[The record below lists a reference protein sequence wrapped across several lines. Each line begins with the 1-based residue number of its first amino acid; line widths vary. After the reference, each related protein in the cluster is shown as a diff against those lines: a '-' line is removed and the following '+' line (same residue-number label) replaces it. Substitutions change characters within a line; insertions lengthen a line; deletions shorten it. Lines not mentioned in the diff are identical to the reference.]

1 MADNMNRGP
10 VAPKDPTKK
19 RDFFYLMKDKEIFGA
34 PQPDGKFVHFLYMD
48 FGRVIDA
55 AKLTGNVTDK
65 DMIENLTTR
74 KGIQKM
80 IHSIGVSV
88 SSKEADKTVKFI
100 AEMYPNHPGE
110 EATVI
115 EADVPMDG
123 MEMVIELGKVDWKDA
138 DRELGQIRYV
148 FDTEGI
154 QATTDVRFYLND
166 GFVAPPLQEDTV
178 VDFSSEGYRSMIE
191 KSLMQM
197 GNTNRLQ
204 RVLDKAKNGEDVTLG
219 FIGGSITQG
228 AGAIPINEK
237 CYARVFYEDFAKR
250 YMKGG
255 ECIFVKAGVGGTPS
269 ELGMIRFERDVLRDG
284 AAKPDLIV
292 IEFAVNDEGDETK
305 GVCYESLV
313 RKALAL
319 PWKPAVVLLFAVF
332 SNDWNLQD
340 RLSPV
345 GRNYDLPMVSV
356 LDAVSPQF
364 PLLPAE
370 GRVISKNQY
379 FYDVYHPSNLGHQI
393 MADCLSNLVDKVS
406 DVSKQGN
413 AAGVDV
419 DREGDAVS
427 KNVLMMADSADL
439 DSIKPVIGADFEH
452 IELLD
457 RKEMEKLSG
466 KYGIVEVDEGSFD
479 QKDTDLQAVE
489 MDKAIEMVPEFPNN
503 WCHPET
509 EGVDGGD
516 GKNISSES
524 MVQPFRMTLTCSKL
538 ILVFKDSASASH
550 GTAEVFIDGKLIREA
565 DPHIN
570 GWTHCN
576 AVVLLNEET
585 SAKRQVEIRMKE
597 GHEDKKFT
605 ILGFGVE

>member
-1 MADNMNRGP
+1 MSDNMNRGP

-19 RDFFYLMKDKEIFGA
+19 RDFFYIMKDKEIFGA
-34 PQPDGKFVHFLYMD
+34 PQPDGSFVHFLYMD
-48 FGRVIDA
+48 FGRVTDA
-55 AKLTGNVTDK
+55 AKLTGNVTDEE
-65 DMIENLTTR
+65 MIQNLTTR

-88 SSKEADKTVKFI
+88 SAKEADKSVKFV
-100 AEMYPNHPGE
+100 AEMYPNVPGE
-110 EATVI
+110 EVTII

-123 MEMVIELGKVDWKDA
+123 MEMEIDLSKVDWKDG
-138 DRELGQIRYV
+138 DKELGQFRFV

-166 GFVAPPLQEDTV
+166 GFVAPKQPEDKA
-178 VDFSSEGYRSMIE
+178 VDFGSTAYKTMIE
-191 KSLMQM
+191 KSLMQL
-197 GNTNRLQ
+197 GNTERLSK
-204 RVLDKAKNGEDVTLG
+204 VIDKAKKGENVTLG

-237 CYARVFYEDFAKR
+237 CYAKVFYEDFAKR
-250 YMKGG
+250 YMNGG

-340 RLSPV
+340 RLAPV
-345 GRNYDLPMVSV
+345 GRNYGLPMVSV

-393 MADCLSNLVDKVS
+393 MADCLSHLVDKVN
-406 DVSKQGN
+406 DKCAG
-413 AAGVDV
+413 AAP
-419 DREGDAVS
+419 EGDDFGID
-427 KNVLMMADSADL
+427 MDL
-439 DSIKPVIGADFEH
+439 NKIRPAIGADFES

-457 RKEMEKLSG
+457 RKELEALKD
-466 KYGIVEVDEGSFD
+466 KYDIVIDDEGSFNC
-479 QKDTDLQAVE
+479 KDTDLQAVE
-489 MDKAIEMVPEFPNN
+489 MDKDIKMIPEFPNN
-503 WCHPET
+503 WCHPENG
-509 EGVDGGD
+509 EDAAF
-516 GKNISSES
+516 KMS
-524 MVQPFRMTLTCSKL
+524 LTCKKL
-538 ILVFKDSASASH
+538 LLVFKDSAYASH
-550 GTAEVFIDGKLIREA
+550 GVAEVFVDDKLILEA

-576 AVVLLNEET
+576 AVVLLNEEK
-585 SAKRQVEIRMKE
+585 SARREVRISMKE

-605 ILGFGVE
+605 ILGFGVA

>member
-1 MADNMNRGP
+1 MSDSINRGP

-19 RDFFYLMKDKEIFGA
+19 RPFFYIMKDKEIFGA
-34 PQPDGKFVHFLYMD
+34 PQPDGSFAHFLYMD
-48 FGRVIDA
+48 MGRLIDA
-55 AKLTGNVTDK
+55 AKLTGNVTDE
-65 DMIENLTTR
+65 DMVECMKSRAGL
-74 KGIQKM
+74 QKM
-80 IHSIGVSV
+80 VHSIGVSV
-88 SSKEADKTVKFI
+88 SSADADKSVKFVV
-100 AEMYPNHPGE
+100 EMYPVTPGDE
-110 EATVI
+110 VTNI
-115 EADVPMDG
+115 EALVPMDD
-123 MEMVIELGKVDWKDA
+123 MEMVIDLSKVDWKDG

-148 FDTEGI
+148 FDAEGI
-154 QATTDVRFYLND
+154 QGTTTVKFYLND
-166 GFVAPPLQEDTV
+166 GFEAPEQPAEEP
-178 VDFSSEGYRSMIE
+178 VDFEGAAYKAMIQ
-191 KSLMQM
+191 KSLMQT
-197 GNTNRLQ
+197 GNESRIKK
-204 RVLDKAKNGEDVTLG
+204 VLEKAKNGQDVTLG

-292 IEFAVNDEGDETK
+292 IEFAVNDEGDETQ

-345 GRNYDLPMVSV
+345 GRNYCLPMVSV

-364 PLLPAE
+364 PLLPGK
-370 GRVISKNQY
+370 GRVISKNQF

-393 MADCLSNLVDKVS
+393 MADCLSNLIDTVS
-406 DVSKQGN
+406 
-413 AAGVDV
+413 
-419 DREGDAVS
+419 EDAVEVAEE
-427 KNVLMMADSADL
+427 KALEEIA
-439 DSIKPVIGADFEH
+439 PVIGADFEH

-457 RKEMEKLSG
+457 RKELPALKD
-466 KYGIVEVDEGSFD
+466 KFNIVEVTEGSFD

-489 MDKAIEMVPEFPNN
+489 MDKDIEMIPEFPHN
-503 WCHPET
+503 WCHEEST
-509 EGVDGGD
+509 DGTR
-516 GKNISSES
+516 
-524 MVQPFRMTLTCSKL
+524 PFKMTLTCKRLLL
-538 ILVFKDSASASH
+538 IFKDSASATH
-550 GTAEVFIDGKLIREA
+550 GTAEVFVDGKFIRDA
-565 DPHIN
+565 DPHVN

-576 AVVLLNEET
+576 AVVLINEAE
-585 SAKRQVEIRMKE
+585 AKPREVLIQMKE
-597 GHEDKKFT
+597 GHQNKKFT

>member
-1 MADNMNRGP
+1 MSDNMNRGP

-19 RDFFYLMKDKEIFGA
+19 RDFFYIMKDKEIFGA
-34 PQPDGKFVHFLYMD
+34 PQPDGSFVHFLYMD
-48 FGRVIDA
+48 FGRVTDA
-55 AKLTGNVTDK
+55 AKLTGNVTDEE
-65 DMIENLTTR
+65 MIQNLTTR

-88 SSKEADKTVKFI
+88 SAKEADKSVKFV
-100 AEMYPNHPGE
+100 AEMYPNVPGE
-110 EATVI
+110 EVTII

-123 MEMVIELGKVDWKDA
+123 MEMEIDLSKVDWKDG
-138 DRELGQIRYV
+138 DKELGQFRFV

-166 GFVAPPLQEDTV
+166 GFVAPKQPEDKA
-178 VDFSSEGYRSMIE
+178 VDFGSTAYKTMIE
-191 KSLMQM
+191 KSLMQL
-197 GNTNRLQ
+197 GNTERLSK
-204 RVLDKAKNGEDVTLG
+204 VIDKAKKGENVTLG

-237 CYARVFYEDFAKR
+237 CYAKVFYEDFAKR
-250 YMKGG
+250 YMNGG

-340 RLSPV
+340 RLAPV
-345 GRNYDLPMVSV
+345 GRNYGLPMVSV

-393 MADCLSNLVDKVS
+393 MADCLSHLVDKVN
-406 DVSKQGN
+406 DKCAG
-413 AAGVDV
+413 AAP
-419 DREGDAVS
+419 EGDDFGID
-427 KNVLMMADSADL
+427 MDL
-439 DSIKPVIGADFEH
+439 NKIRPAIGADFES

-457 RKEMEKLSG
+457 RKELEELKD
-466 KYGIVEVDEGSFD
+466 KYDIVIDDEGSFNC
-479 QKDTDLQAVE
+479 KDTDLQAVE
-489 MDKAIEMVPEFPNN
+489 MDKDIKMIPEFPNN
-503 WCHPET
+503 WCHPENG
-509 EGVDGGD
+509 EDAAF
-516 GKNISSES
+516 KMS
-524 MVQPFRMTLTCSKL
+524 LTCKKL
-538 ILVFKDSASASH
+538 LLVFKDSAYASH
-550 GTAEVFIDGKLIREA
+550 GVAEVFVDDKLILEA

-576 AVVLLNEET
+576 AVVLLNEEK
-585 SAKRQVEIRMKE
+585 SARREVRISMKE

-605 ILGFGVE
+605 ILGFGVA

>member
-1 MADNMNRGP
+1 MSENMNRGP

-19 RDFFYLMKDKEIFGA
+19 RDFFYIMKDKEIFGA
-34 PQPDGKFVHFLYMD
+34 PQPDGSFVHFLYMD
-48 FGRVIDA
+48 FGRVTDA
-55 AKLTGNVTDK
+55 AKLTGNVTDEK
-65 DMIENLTTR
+65 MIQNLTTR

-88 SSKEADKTVKFI
+88 SAKEADKSVKFV
-100 AEMYPNHPGE
+100 AEMYPNVPGE
-110 EATVI
+110 EVTII

-123 MEMVIELGKVDWKDA
+123 MEMEIDLSKVDWKDG
-138 DRELGQIRYV
+138 DKELGQFRFV

-166 GFVAPPLQEDTV
+166 GFVAPKQPEDKA
-178 VDFSSEGYRSMIE
+178 VDFGSSAYKTMIE
-191 KSLMQM
+191 KSLMQL
-197 GNTNRLQ
+197 GNTERLSK
-204 RVLDKAKNGEDVTLG
+204 VIDKAKKGENVTLG

-237 CYARVFYEDFAKR
+237 CYAKVFYEDFAKK
-250 YMKGG
+250 YMNGG

-340 RLSPV
+340 RLAPV
-345 GRNYDLPMVSV
+345 GRNYGLPMVSV

-393 MADCLSNLVDKVS
+393 MADCLSYLVDKVNDKCAGASS
-406 DVSKQGN
+406 DG
-413 AAGVDV
+413 AGFGID
-419 DREGDAVS
+419 
-427 KNVLMMADSADL
+427 MDL
-439 DSIKPVIGADFEH
+439 EKIRPAIGADFES

-457 RKEMEKLSG
+457 RKELEELKD
-466 KYGIVEVDEGSFD
+466 KYDIVIDDEGSFNC
-479 QKDTDLQAVE
+479 KDTDLQAVE
-489 MDKAIEMVPEFPNN
+489 MDKDIKMIPEFPNN
-503 WCHPET
+503 WCHPENG
-509 EGVDGGD
+509 EDAAF
-516 GKNISSES
+516 KMS
-524 MVQPFRMTLTCSKL
+524 LTCKKLLLVYKDSAYASHGVAEVFVDDKL
-538 ILVFKDSASASH
+538 IL
-550 GTAEVFIDGKLIREA
+550 EA

-576 AVVLLNEET
+576 AVVLLNEEK
-585 SAKRQVEIRMKE
+585 SARREVRISMKE

-605 ILGFGVE
+605 ILGFGVA

>member
-1 MADNMNRGP
+1 MSENMNRGP

-19 RDFFYLMKDKEIFGA
+19 RDFFYIMKDKEIFGA
-34 PQPDGKFVHFLYMD
+34 PQPDGSFVHFLYMD
-48 FGRVIDA
+48 FGRVTDA
-55 AKLTGNVTDK
+55 AKLTGNVTDEK
-65 DMIENLTTR
+65 MIQNLTTR

-88 SSKEADKTVKFI
+88 SAKEADKSVKFV
-100 AEMYPNHPGE
+100 AEMYPNVPGE
-110 EATVI
+110 EVTII

-123 MEMVIELGKVDWKDA
+123 MEMEIDLSKVDWKDG
-138 DRELGQIRYV
+138 DKELGQFRFV

-154 QATTDVRFYLND
+154 QATTDVRFYLNN
-166 GFVAPPLQEDTV
+166 GFVAPKQPEDKA
-178 VDFSSEGYRSMIE
+178 VDFGSSAYKTMIE
-191 KSLMQM
+191 KSLMQL
-197 GNTNRLQ
+197 GNTERLSK
-204 RVLDKAKNGEDVTLG
+204 VIDKAKKGENVTLG

-237 CYARVFYEDFAKR
+237 CYAKVFYEDFAKR
-250 YMKGG
+250 YMNGG

-340 RLSPV
+340 RLAPV
-345 GRNYDLPMVSV
+345 GRNYGLPMVSV

-393 MADCLSNLVDKVS
+393 MADCLSHLVDKVNDKCAGATS
-406 DVSKQGN
+406 DG
-413 AAGVDV
+413 AGFGID
-419 DREGDAVS
+419 
-427 KNVLMMADSADL
+427 MDL
-439 DSIKPVIGADFEH
+439 DKIRPAIGADFES

-457 RKEMEKLSG
+457 RKELEALKD
-466 KYGIVEVDEGSFD
+466 KYDIVIDDEGSFNC
-479 QKDTDLQAVE
+479 KDTDLQAVE
-489 MDKAIEMVPEFPNN
+489 MDKDIKMIPEFPNN
-503 WCHPET
+503 WCHLENG
-509 EGVDGGD
+509 EDAAF
-516 GKNISSES
+516 KMS
-524 MVQPFRMTLTCSKL
+524 LTCKKL
-538 ILVFKDSASASH
+538 LLVFKDSAYASH
-550 GTAEVFIDGKLIREA
+550 GVAEVFVDDKLILEA

-576 AVVLLNEET
+576 AVVLLNEEK
-585 SAKRQVEIRMKE
+585 SARREVRISMKE

-605 ILGFGVE
+605 ILGFGVA